1 VSDVAVTFPAHVPA
15 QCGPSVGPAGETWSL
30 SRWANWVGSAALAL
44 LILGIVWTVWL
55 QPYAAW
61 AQVPAFLSAI
71 GIIVSLAAIRLRTSI
86 SRPGARGAI
95 VILVVDH
102 LWPAWAAWMNSGN
115 DWGWLGPL
123 HLLAWRFS
131 QGLYN
136 AAIVLTPLALAVH
149 LAGWAQADYFALVRP
164 RARDFVIGVVCAA
177 ALLLAIDATIFG
189 LSILASGKSPWYA
202 TGTPGLMLW
211 SALSFAVLY
220 APILEELAFRGFLY
234 RGVAQSRLGANAAI
248 VISAFLWAVMHIY
261 DGRGGLGLLFVFFI
275 GLLFGWLRKR
285 SGSTLL
291 MILLH
296 AEINFADALRQML
309 VNLGWFLSP

>member
-1 VSDVAVTFPAHVPA
+1 
-15 QCGPSVGPAGETWSL
+15 
-30 SRWANWVGSAALAL
+30 
-44 LILGIVWTVWL
+44 
-55 QPYAAW
+55 
-61 AQVPAFLSAI
+61 VPAFLSAI

-86 SRPGARGAI
+86 SRPGARRLFDIVNFEPQRIVAVAAPQARRPWGFWPSLAWLGSGAI

-102 LWPAWAAWMNSGN
+102 LWPAWASWMNSGN
-115 DWGWLGPL
+115 DWGWRGPL

-149 LAGWAQADYFALVRP
+149 FAGWAQADYFALVRP

-189 LSILASGKSPWYA
+189 LSILTSGKSPWHA

-234 RGVAQSRLGANAAI
+234 RGVAQSRLGANAAM

-291 MILLH
+291 TILLH

-309 VNLGWFLSP
+309 VNLGWFVSA